1 MLQFETLIDPTCFG
15 TVRRYLN
22 GPGSP
27 ITDVLFVREARLLA
41 TEPVS
46 ERRTGLG
53 SVGGERTMNETT
65 PATTPANSTAKR
77 VRRQYDA
84 AFKQSAVAHC
94 QRHGGDVTRTAQEL
108 GLNHWTLRDWM
119 QAQRDKNQPAP
130 VALTLAQAQAENA
143 RLRAELARV
152 TEQRDILKKSLGIL
166 SLP

>member
-1 MLQFETLIDPTCFG
+1 MSGD
-15 TVRRYLN
+15 R
-22 GPGSP
+22 S
-27 ITDVLFVREARLLA
+27 
-41 TEPVS
+41 
-46 ERRTGLG
+46 
-53 SVGGERTMNETT
+53 MNNTT
-65 PATTPANSTAKR
+65 PSTTTASSRTKR
-77 VRRQYDA
+77 ARRQYEA

-119 QAQRDKNQPAP
+119 QAERDKTQPPP
-130 VALTLAQAQAENA
+130 VALTLAETQAENA